1 MKCLVSAYRI
11 TFEQAEEH
19 TGLTD
24 EEEEEDD
31 EEDDREIKHYSVN
44 YSTYYI

>member
-1 MKCLVSAYRI
+1 MMRCLL
-11 TFEQAEEH
+11 TDEQFEQAEQH

-31 EEDDREIKHYSVN
+31 EEEENEDREN
-44 YSTYYI
+44 